1 MHLGFLSASMRYRL
15 RIVPL
20 YCSLVSQLRGV
31 FDGFE
36 RDNRDR
42 LQPADL
48 KRPDIRRRL
57 LSKG

>member
-1 MHLGFLSASMRYRL
+1 M
-15 RIVPL
+15 
-20 YCSLVSQLRGV
+20 QLRGV
-31 FDGFE
+31 FDSFE

-48 KRPDIRRRL
+48 KCLDICRRL